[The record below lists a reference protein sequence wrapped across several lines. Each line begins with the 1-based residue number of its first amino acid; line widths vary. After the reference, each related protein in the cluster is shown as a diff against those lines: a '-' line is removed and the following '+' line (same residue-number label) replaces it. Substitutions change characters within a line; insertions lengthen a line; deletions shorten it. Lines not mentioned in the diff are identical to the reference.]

1 MGRDID
7 TVCERYERKL
17 RAGRTLV
24 RRDGDVESQVGAF
37 RKAQETDRDLRASV
51 GELIGSAGVPSI
63 QWLFYYDFA
72 RRLSRLARQDIS
84 SGSRGTEARMQLEV
98 WVARGLSRSVLE
110 TIGRECFELDLTG
123 PIPTLET
130 GTDATK
136 AR

>member
-37 RKAQETDRDLRASV
+37 RKAQETDRDLRARVS
-51 GELIGSAGVPSI
+51 ELIGNAGVPSI

-72 RRLSRLARQDIS
+72 RRLSRLARQDVGHDS
-84 SGSRGTEARMQLEV
+84 LVSEARMQLEV
-98 WVARGLSRSVLE
+98 WVARGLERSVLE
-110 TIGRECFELDLTG
+110 MIGRERFELDLTG
-123 PIPTLET
+123 PIPTLAQAEKPT
-130 GTDATK
+130 
-136 AR
+136 